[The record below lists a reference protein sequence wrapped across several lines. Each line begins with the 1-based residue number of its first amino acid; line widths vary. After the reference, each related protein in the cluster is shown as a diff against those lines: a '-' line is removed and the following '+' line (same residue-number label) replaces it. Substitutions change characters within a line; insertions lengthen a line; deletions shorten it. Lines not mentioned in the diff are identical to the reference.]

1 MFQDKNA
8 QRFQSRFQSRSQS
21 KIAEIFPNRFPSKNV
36 RMSQDKNALRF
47 QSRSQNKSAKKFQSN
62 NAHKCLNKNAKTSQ
76 DKSAEMFQDSLARM
90 FLSKT
95 VRHSINVQCANS
107 QHINQH
113 HHMPDK
119 VHHFNALFN
128 TTFIFKPQSI
138 SGICSNAI
146 QVLFILFI
154 HSNRVSY
161 NISTPIC

>member
-1 MFQDKNA
+1 MFQSKSAEMFQDNPA
-8 QRFQSRFQSRSQS
+8 QKFQERSA
-21 KIAEIFPNRFPSKNV
+21 KR
-36 RMSQDKNALRF
+36 SQDKSVKMF
-47 QSRSQNKSAKKFQSN
+47 QS
-62 NAHKCLNKNAKTSQ
+62 
-76 DKSAEMFQDSLARM
+76 KSAEMFQDSLARM

-161 NISTPIC
+161 NISTHIY

>member
-1 MFQDKNA
+1 MGSVEMFP
-8 QRFQSRFQSRSQS
+8 S
-21 KIAEIFPNRFPSKNV
+21 RFPSKNV
-36 RMSQDKNALRF
+36 RMF
-47 QSRSQNKSAKKFQSN
+47 QNKSARMFPSKNVREFQRRSAN
-62 NAHKCLNKNAKTSQ
+62 RSQERSAKRSP

-119 VHHFNALFN
+119 VHHYNALFN